1 MATESSEKGMFI
13 EKLLFAL
20 LPLIIAGVGYLLNA
34 VSTLNHQVT
43 VLTSLPHYPWWKVP
57 KDFAHLGEGITS
69 HNGIKVI
76 RAKHVRI
83 ESSAVAYAD
92 GERIGQLPVQVES
105 LSQSLLTWPA

>member
-1 MATESSEKGMFI
+1 VE
-13 EKLLFAL
+13 
-20 LPLIIAGVGYLLNA
+20 
-34 VSTLNHQVT
+34 
-43 VLTSLPHYPWWKVP
+43 
-57 KDFAHLGEGITS
+57 
-69 HNGIKVI
+69 VI